1 MPNSPLFSA
10 ARYIKRLFLKPKV
23 YNTPPPPPILRK
35 YHLAPDWMA
44 QLSDIHVYAHIFAW
58 MLFKPLYSHLLQAV
72 GVGWGVTPYIG
83 HSTDGHAK

>member
-1 MPNSPLFSA
+1 
-10 ARYIKRLFLKPKV
+10 
-23 YNTPPPPPILRK
+23 
-35 YHLAPDWMA
+35 MA